1 MGSRWRGGWEKEKN
15 REKERQRKR
24 GLSLCDR
31 NHNCGSTDKPKTVQT
46 PAMAKKPGAAQT
58 PKTSKNAQNSINA
71 KNSTHAKHNTKPGMA
86 QNGNQKRHK
95 ILTKFKPN
103 SILKGLLPT
112 GRNLFLP
119 PMRRRLTPSLTMA
132 PAKTGG
138 DRHHSAKYG
147 ALSFFDGAAAVRAT
161 IIGDFKLWSFYHNMQ
176 MRFMHNSTNA
186 KTITS

>member
-1 MGSRWRGGWEKEKN
+1 MERRVGKRKKQKKRD
-15 REKERQRKR
+15 REREDSPYATATTTAGPPTNQKRYKRQ
-24 GLSLCDR
+24 
-31 NHNCGSTDKPKTVQT
+31 QWQ
-46 PAMAKKPGAAQT
+46 KKPGAAQT

-119 PMRRRLTPSLTMA
+119 PMRRRLTPSSTMA

-176 MRFMHNSTNA
+176 MRFMH
-186 KTITS
+186 KQIVF

>member
-15 REKERQRKR
+15 RKKERQKKR

-86 QNGNQKRHK
+86 PKVNLKNHE

-119 PMRRRLTPSLTMA
+119 PLRRRLTPSSTMA

-147 ALSFFDGAAAVRAT
+147 AL
-161 IIGDFKLWSFYHNMQ
+161 
-176 MRFMHNSTNA
+176 
-186 KTITS
+186 